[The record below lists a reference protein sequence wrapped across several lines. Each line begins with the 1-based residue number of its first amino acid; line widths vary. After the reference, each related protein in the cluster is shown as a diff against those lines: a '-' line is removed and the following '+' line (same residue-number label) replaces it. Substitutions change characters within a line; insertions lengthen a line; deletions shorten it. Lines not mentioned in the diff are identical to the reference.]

1 MKSMQKTI
9 VSVAIMLIIIM
20 AVTPDANA
28 QRRKRNRTPKGAIH
42 LVYNYPE
49 NVPLHYRSK
58 TNVTED
64 MDINGQSMQVYVDYN
79 LGCVVTGKGNE
90 DQMQKIEISIDSM
103 DQNVDS
109 PNGSYG
115 GDIKDLRG
123 KSFMMTISSLG
134 KVIDISGAEKIT
146 FDQEGSGESNLSQSF
161 NDYFPV
167 LPDKDIKPGDTWES
181 NDSTVSAA
189 PTNTTK
195 VIAKSVNTFE
205 GIENIDG
212 TDCAKIVS
220 TITGTREQT
229 MQSMGMEI
237 FISGPFTGTVEIY
250 FAVKEGYYIKQVAK
264 TRMDGTI
271 ELRDQGMSFPVVMN
285 VDGVTQLIK

>member
-9 VSVAIMLIIIM
+9 VSVAIMLIVIM
-20 AVTPDANA
+20 AVIPDANA
-28 QRRKRNRTPKGAIH
+28 QRRARIRTPKGTVR

-49 NVPLHYRSK
+49 NIPLHYKST
-58 TNVTED
+58 TNVIQD
-64 MDINGQSMQVYVDYN
+64 MDINGQSMQANVNFY
-79 LGCVVTGKGNE
+79 LGCVITGRGNE
-90 DQMQKIEISIDSM
+90 DNTQKLEISVDSM
-103 DQNVDS
+103 EQNVDS
-109 PNGSYG
+109 PNGAYG
-115 GDIKDLRG
+115 GPVKEAVG
-123 KSFMMTISSLG
+123 KKFTMTISSQG
-134 KVIDISGAEKIT
+134 KVIDISEAEKIV
-146 FDQEGSGESNLSQSF
+146 FDIEGSGESNLSQSF
-161 NDYFPV
+161 YNYFPA
-167 LPDKDIKPGDTWES
+167 LPDRDLKPGDTWES

-195 VIAKSVNTFE
+195 VIAKSVNSFE

-212 TDCAKIVS
+212 IDCAKIVS